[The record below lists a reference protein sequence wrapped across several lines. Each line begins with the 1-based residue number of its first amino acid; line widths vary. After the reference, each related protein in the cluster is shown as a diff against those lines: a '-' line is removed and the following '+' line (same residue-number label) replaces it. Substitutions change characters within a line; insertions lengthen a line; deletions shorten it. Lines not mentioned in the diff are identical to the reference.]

1 MEKDTE
7 VINSHLASDAEK
19 KRDSNPIDSRSNSRG
34 MQDNYH
40 NARKHVG
47 WSKGQLFKGPPN
59 AKQTRDG
66 ESGPSHAG
74 TSHNNH
80 SNLQG
85 PQRRYTKGSQ
95 GPQYPPK
102 YVTQKSFGL
111 SKGSKVQIT
120 PLPFPQTLPPTHTTN
135 PNTHTQPPNHQPPPG
150 FNPTPHY
157 TNPQSYGPPPH

>member
-7 VINSHLASDAEK
+7 VINSHLAADAVK

-59 AKQTRDG
+59 EKQTRDG

-74 TSHNNH
+74 TPHNNH

-95 GPQYPPK
+95 GPPYPPK
-102 YVTQKSFGL
+102 LVTQKSFGL

-120 PLPFPQTLPPTHTTN
+120 PLLPPQNPLPSTPLTPTHT
-135 PNTHTQPPNHQPPPG
+135 PNHPTTSPPRGSTAPPTT
-150 FNPTPHY
+150 PTPKV
-157 TNPQSYGPPPH
+157 TAPPH